1 MKYASIVPL
10 IGGETIGM
18 ERAFGKRPEYILSYS
33 PFVSNDAHLLKYYD
47 NEVPY
52 ILLDK
57 EHDSSMITEV
67 DVVNTVCPCAGL
79 SMMHHSYGD
88 HNQNNKWMIETA
100 NYVLGTMKPRVFWGE
115 NSPHFAG
122 KIGKNVREQ
131 LFKIGRENGYTMTIY
146 RTKSMLHGLCQV
158 RERSFY
164 FFWKDSKVPVMEY
177 YLRPHKTIEDTI
189 MEVKGNFQ
197 MEPINPKTPTDDPY
211 YQFILNVIHP
221 GLSHKEF
228 AAQMQPAKAR
238 GNDVLGYI
246 EACGYDY
253 KQVGEWMGKN
263 GYDREVPKCERR
275 YEKLKAGGSIMR
287 RSTVVPKDYIGAFV
301 GHYPYS
307 LTHPV
312 ENRYI
317 TAREAMAIMGMP
329 EDMELIDPKKN
340 SNHVCQNVPVQ
351 TATDMATEV
360 RKYLEGKLPM
370 IEGEMIFQSNHN
382 RTHEVTIGGKDKT
395 LTQFFGDAA

>member
-10 IGGETIGM
+10 IGGETLGM
-18 ERAFGKRPEYILSYS
+18 QAAFGKRPEYILSYS
-33 PFVSNDAHLLKYYD
+33 PFVSNDSHLLKYYD

-57 EHDSSMITEV
+57 EHDESAISQV

-79 SMMHHSYGD
+79 SMMHHHYGD
-88 HNQNNKWMIETA
+88 DNENNKWMIETA
-100 NYVLGTMKPRVFWGE
+100 EYVLGRMKPRVFWGE

-122 KIGKNVREQ
+122 KVGKNVRQ
-131 LFKIGRENGYTMTIY
+131 QMFDIGRKNGYTMTVY

-164 FFWKDSKVPVMEY
+164 FFWKDTKVPLMDY
-177 YLRPHKTIEDTI
+177 YYRPHKTIEDVI
-189 MEVKGNFQ
+189 MSVKGNFQ
-197 MEPINPKTPTDDPY
+197 MEPINPKKPTDDPY
-211 YQFILNVIHP
+211 YRFILDVIHP
-221 GLSHKEF
+221 GLSHTEF
-228 AAQMQPAKAR
+228 SAQLQPQKAR

-246 EACGYDY
+246 ELMGYDY

-263 GYDREVPKCERR
+263 GYEREVPKCERR

-317 TAREAMAIMGMP
+317 TARESMAIMGMP
-329 EDMELIDPKKN
+329 EDMELIDPQKN

-360 RKYLEGKLPM
+360 KKYLEGSLPM
-370 IEGEMIFQSNHN
+370 IDGELVFQSNHN
-382 RTHEVTIGGKDKT
+382 RTHEVVIGEKNSN
-395 LTQFFGDAA
+395 LNALFGV